1 MTPTN
6 RIPTALA
13 HLDAAEAAAHA
24 DDDLL
29 LAADIRYSRTT
40 LTLASGTSDAVPA
53 VAASDVMT
61 HLKSAAAVLD
71 EHVDLEPTTA
81 NDLLTARAEIA
92 ALLQRG
98 HP

>member
-13 HLDAAEAAAHA
+13 HLDAAESAAHA

-40 LTLASGTSDAVPA
+40 LTLTSGTSDAVPA
-53 VAASDVMT
+53 VAATDAMT
-61 HLKSAAAVLD
+61 HLKSAAAALD

-81 NDLLTARAEIA
+81 NDLLTARAEIG